1 MLARFSEIGSSKGRA
16 RGDANWGTM
25 TQEAGAAEVESEERM
40 SETFRR
46 FVTEIGPKDTTLGD
60 LVQALGDRSLLV
72 AIVLFSLPNC
82 IPAPPGIGSVF
93 AVPVLVVTWQLLRDY
108 PTLRLPGGLARRRIS
123 AKALVWIADKGLR
136 PLIWVEKRCS
146 PRLPRLVSHKSH
158 RLIGVAILLLATVV
172 AFPGPMTNFLPAL
185 AILAITVGL
194 LERDGLIVLCGLL
207 FGIVAVVVALAASA
221 ALFGGVYLA
230 IEHFFLG

>member
-1 MLARFSEIGSSKGRA
+1 
-16 RGDANWGTM
+16 M
-25 TQEAGAAEVESEERM
+25 TQEAEAAEADCEERM

-46 FVTEIGPKDTTLGD
+46 FVTEIGPRDTTLGE
-60 LVQALGDRSLLV
+60 LVKALGDRSLLV

-93 AVPVLVVTWQLLRDY
+93 ALPVLIVTWQLLRDY
-108 PTLRLPGGLARRRIS
+108 PSLRLPGGLSRRKIS
-123 AKALVWIADKGLR
+123 AKALTWIANKGLR
-136 PLIWVEKRCS
+136 PLIWVEQRCS
-146 PRLPRLVSHKSH
+146 PRMPRLVSHKSH
-158 RLIGVAILLLATVV
+158 RWIGVAILILATVV

-194 LERDGLIVLCGLL
+194 LERDGLIVLGGLL
-207 FGIVAVVVALAASA
+207 FGIVAIVVALAASA

>member
-1 MLARFSEIGSSKGRA
+1 MSREA
-16 RGDANWGTM
+16 
-25 TQEAGAAEVESEERM
+25 EAGEAECEERM

-46 FVTEIGPKDTTLGD
+46 FVTDIGPQDTTLGD
-60 LVQALGDRSLLV
+60 LVKALGDRSLLV

-93 AVPVLVVTWQLLRDY
+93 ALPVLVVTWQLLRDY
-108 PTLRLPGGLARRRIS
+108 PTLRLPKGLARRRIS
-123 AKALVWIADKGLR
+123 AKALTWIADKGLR
-136 PLIWVEKRCS
+136 PLIWVERRCS
-146 PRLPRLVSHKSH
+146 PRMPRLVSHRSH
-158 RLIGVAILLLATVV
+158 RWVGIAILILALVV

-194 LERDGLIVLCGLL
+194 LERDGLIVLGGLL
-207 FGIVAVVVALAASA
+207 FGIVAIAVALAASA
-221 ALFGGVYLA
+221 ALFGGAYLA

>member
-1 MLARFSEIGSSKGRA
+1 
-16 RGDANWGTM
+16 M
-25 TQEAGAAEVESEERM
+25 TVEAKAIEAESEERM
-40 SETFRR
+40 SDTFRR
-46 FVTEIGPKDTTLGD
+46 FVHDIGHRDTTLGE
-60 LVQALGDRSLLV
+60 LVKALGDRSLLV

-108 PTLRLPGGLARRRIS
+108 PTLRLPGGLAKRRIS
-123 AKALVWIADKGLR
+123 AKALSWIANKGLR

-146 PRLPRLVSHKSH
+146 PRMPRLVSHRAH
-158 RLIGVAILLLATVV
+158 RWIGIAILVLATVV

-194 LERDGLIVLCGLL
+194 LERDGLIVLGGLL
-207 FGIVAVVVALAASA
+207 FGIVAIIVALSASA
-221 ALFGGVYLA
+221 ALFGGAYLA
-230 IEHFFLG
+230 IEHFFLD